1 MRHRSDALLFPPT
14 PALWRPDAAPGPSP
28 LPSLGVPPQLGAPSS
43 PARHPTRAASITARA
58 APLAALPGA
67 AFTVG
72 RGSVPSRL
80 PGCCSHEPQAEQ
92 CQERRQ
98 VRVVGRAGGR
108 RGRAMTPTAAPR
120 PPEQAAPPG
129 RPLDGRS
136 TKLQGGAMAA
146 AREHDSA
153 SIPANP
159 SIERD
164 NNQILRQLQSLTI
177 LVDLPERTASL
188 GKQSSL
194 TACPFLY
201 DGRLRKKMTG
211 IWGSVVDSTQE
222 ELKWISGDVMRG
234 QATTTNFGGK
244 GS

>member
-1 MRHRSDALLFPPT
+1 
-14 PALWRPDAAPGPSP
+14 
-28 LPSLGVPPQLGAPSS
+28 
-43 PARHPTRAASITARA
+43 
-58 APLAALPGA
+58 
-67 AFTVG
+67 
-72 RGSVPSRL
+72 
-80 PGCCSHEPQAEQ
+80 
-92 CQERRQ
+92 
-98 VRVVGRAGGR
+98 
-108 RGRAMTPTAAPR
+108 
-120 PPEQAAPPG
+120 
-129 RPLDGRS
+129 
-136 TKLQGGAMAA
+136 MAA

-177 LVDLPERTASL
+177 LLDLPERTASL

-201 DGRLRKKMTG
+201 DGRLRKKMTGIWGLRKKMTG